1 MHGGFVASRR
11 VRSDYRI
18 SEGCRCL
25 GTSRRVG
32 RWPELL
38 LLGLSLAPDLQAA
51 GGVAASGRYLPA
63 IQPLMAWSIALS
75 TLLCYY
81 PLELPISALAR
92 VGELFGI
99 CRRDHSG
106 RAVRLGRR
114 EGRCPVGGAT
124 DSPSDW
130 SGSSGR
136 RITARRRG

>member
-1 MHGGFVASRR
+1 MS
-11 VRSDYRI
+11 
-18 SEGCRCL
+18 
-25 GTSRRVG
+25 
-32 RWPELL
+32 
-38 LLGLSLAPDLQAA
+38 LGLSLAPDLQAA
-51 GGVAASGRYLPA
+51 GGAAASGRYLPA

-114 EGRCPVGGAT
+114 EGRCPVGGST

-130 SGSSGR
+130 SGGSGR
-136 RITARRRG
+136 ELRGLGFAEDMQHATQLNVYRAGPVMRGERLESC

>member
-1 MHGGFVASRR
+1 MAVSSHDVVLGPITAFQRDAAVWVRRAGSGVAPSRCHLACHWL
-11 VRSDYRI
+11 RI
-18 SEGCRCL
+18 SRQ
-25 GTSRRVG
+25 
-32 RWPELL
+32 
-38 LLGLSLAPDLQAA
+38 LAARPRP
-51 GGVAASGRYLPA
+51 GRYLPA

-81 PLELPISALAR
+81 PLELPISTLAR

-106 RAVRLGRR
+106 RAVRPGRR
-114 EGRCPVGGAT
+114 EGRCPVGGST

-130 SGSSGR
+130 SGGSGH